1 MTFVKSQVVYT
12 YLCRPKSSKYF
23 CAYDYF
29 GSHYDSTKVQYKQI
43 PYKSTYYEETESILC
58 CHVWLVLDI
67 GETQSSEPIDHDDI
81 SELCEDDTRERSMEQ
96 YTRIVM
102 LLFVPFINVRI
113 DLQTNG
119 KSSPKLKE
127 LMLKE
132 LINSLHIA
140 GKRNYQKF

>member
-1 MTFVKSQVVYT
+1 M
-12 YLCRPKSSKYF
+12 
-23 CAYDYF
+23 
-29 GSHYDSTKVQYKQI
+29 
-43 PYKSTYYEETESILC
+43 
-58 CHVWLVLDI
+58 WLVLDI
-67 GETQSSEPIDHDDI
+67 WETQSSEPIDDDDI

-127 LMLKE
+127 LMLKI

>member
-1 MTFVKSQVVYT
+1 M
-12 YLCRPKSSKYF
+12 
-23 CAYDYF
+23 
-29 GSHYDSTKVQYKQI
+29 
-43 PYKSTYYEETESILC
+43 
-58 CHVWLVLDI
+58 
-67 GETQSSEPIDHDDI
+67 GEIQSSEPIDGDDII

-102 LLFVPFINVRI
+102 LLFVPCINVRI

-132 LINSLHIA
+132 LMNSPHIA